1 VSRPAGVLDPPVSEL
16 DHAEGPAGARITLVE
31 YADFECP
38 SCADAFRVLQQ
49 VKPAFG
55 PNLRFV
61 FRHFPL
67 RASHPHALAAAKAAE
82 AADAQGKFW
91 PMYERL
97 FQHQTQLTDTDLRH
111 HARKLGLDLE
121 RFERDIGSRL
131 AEVRILE
138 DLASGARSGVNGTPS
153 FFIHGE
159 RYRGPLDRASLI
171 DALARA
177 AMTVHR

>member
-1 VSRPAGVLDPPVSEL
+1 VTALTPPVHEL
-16 DHAEGPAGARITLVE
+16 DHADGPATARVTLVE

-38 SCADAFRVLQQ
+38 SCGAVQGTLEEVRR
-49 VKPAFG
+49 AFG

-67 RASHPHALAAAKAAE
+67 RNSHPHALAAAKAAE

-91 PMYERL
+91 PMYQRL
-97 FQHQTQLTDTDLRH
+97 FQHQAQLTDADLLH

-121 RFERDIGSRL
+121 RFQRDLTSRT
-131 AEVRILE
+131 AEVRIRE
-138 DLASGARSGVNGTPS
+138 DLAGGAQSGVKGTPT
-153 FFIHGE
+153 FFIDGE
-159 RYRGPLDRASLI
+159 RYTGPHERRAFI

-177 AMTVHR
+177 ALAAAR

>member
-1 VSRPAGVLDPPVSEL
+1 MSPAVLDPPVSEL
-16 DHAEGPAGARITLVE
+16 DHAEGPPGARVTLVE

-38 SCADAFRVLQQ
+38 SCGEAFHILQQ
-49 VKPAFG
+49 VKRALG

-67 RASHPHALAAAKAAE
+67 RSSHPHALAAAKAAE

-97 FQHQTQLTDTDLRH
+97 FQHQTQLTDSDLLR

-121 RFERDIGSRL
+121 RFPRDMASRT
-131 AEVRILE
+131 AEVRIRE

-159 RYRGPLDRASLI
+159 RYTGPLDRASLVE
-171 DALARA
+171 ALARA
-177 AMTVHR
+177 AVADPR

>member
-1 VSRPAGVLDPPVSEL
+1 MITLTPPVNQL
-16 DHAEGPAGARITLVE
+16 DHADGPPTARVTLVE

-38 SCADAFRVLQQ
+38 SCAGVQGMLEEVRR
-49 VKPAFG
+49 AFG

-67 RASHPHALAAAKAAE
+67 RNTHPHALAAAKAAE

-91 PMYERL
+91 AMYRRL
-97 FQHQTQLTDTDLRH
+97 FEHQAHLTDDDLLR

-121 RFERDIGSRL
+121 RFQRDMASRT
-131 AEVRILE
+131 AEVRIRE
-138 DLASGARSGVNGTPS
+138 DLAGGARSGVTGTPT
-153 FFIHGE
+153 FFIDGE
-159 RYRGPLDRASLI
+159 RYAGRHDRSALI

-177 AMTVHR
+177 AVAPAR